1 MFTAFERA
9 QKRLKVKHASLKP
22 RQASFVPPRKTL
34 PKSKDSLASVNATTT
49 SILEEKK
56 SVEDSSLDNP
66 IPWPPMPSRN
76 GTSLPTAGTSALCKP
91 GAKPTLSTAVD
102 ASITQLMAVKSLSQ
116 QESVDSHSWVQAL
129 ICAGAMAED
138 LLDAIDEAMD
148 AAESTAVEPT
158 DSELQVPTC

>member
-9 QKRLKVKHASLKP
+9 QKRLKVKNASLKP
-22 RQASFVPPRKTL
+22 RQLPIAPPRKTL
-34 PKSKDSLASVNATTT
+34 PKSKDSLTNVNETNS

-56 SVEDSSLDNP
+56 KEDVSYLDNA
-66 IPWPPMPSRN
+66 IPWPPQPSRN
-76 GTSLPTAGTSALCKP
+76 GTSELTAGTSAPCKP
-91 GAKPTLSTAVD
+91 GAKPTLCTAVD
-102 ASITQLMAVKSLSQ
+102 ASITQLMEVKSLSQ
-116 QESVDSHSWVQAL
+116 QENVDSHSWVQAL